1 MWKQSSLLQLIKRIR
16 TQDTVTASYYLRSHV
31 DGLWGARMN
40 KVAAVATKDTDFR
53 ETEENWRSEK
63 EE

>member
-1 MWKQSSLLQLIKRIR
+1 M
-16 TQDTVTASYYLRSHV
+16 ASYYLRSHV